1 MPPDAGSLER
11 LLGRVMRRARVAH
24 ALYGIAAGVAAAGL
38 LHAAGLPR
46 AAAGSGVA
54 ALAGVLLATRGR
66 RSRRRAAV
74 LLERAAVSSRNI
86 IITAEELL
94 AHPDRASAAMRARVF
109 EDAVRLGCR
118 VRPAA
123 AHPIRLPT
131 LACLV
136 ALAVAASA
144 SRLPSPGTFG
154 QDAAGQPT
162 AFHAGGVTFTVAIE
176 PPAYAAR
183 PAVRLTNPDRIEVL
197 AGSTV
202 RLAIDGD
209 PREWRLRF
217 GARDVAW
224 SAAGEATVALADSG
238 YFALESRDGRAA
250 PRLVP
255 VLVVPDRAPVVRIDA
270 PARDL
275 MVPDARRTVDV
286 RASAS
291 DDLGLDT
298 LELRYTKVSGTGEDF
313 EFVEGRLPI
322 AVTRPDDRAWRATGR
337 IPLESLQLEP
347 GDSLVYRAVA
357 RDRRPGRQGES
368 SSDTYFVEV
377 AGPGQIAL
385 DGFDLPPDQ
394 ARYALSQ
401 QMVVLRIER
410 LRAREA
416 AMRRDALRESALAIA
431 AEQRAVRAYFI
442 FLMGGH
448 VEDEEVEAAQSSEIQ
463 EGRLENTARR
473 EISTAV
479 HLMTRAEQGL
489 MAPDTAAALTAAR
502 QAVDALQRA
511 FGRNRYILRTPP
523 SRAEIDP
530 GRRLSG
536 NLDAAATWRRDA
548 PTAEPDVTLRRI
560 EAFVS
565 GALAVA
571 KRIAAGE
578 APERAW
584 FARLAE
590 AALAIDPNDRE
601 WQATAARLLALEDAR
616 ASDVAARLSDAVQ
629 PAIAALRLASRPA
642 IELARPTPLTR
653 AWPGGS
659 R

>member
-1 MPPDAGSLER
+1 MPPDAGSLQR
-11 LLGRVMRRARVAH
+11 LLGRVVRRTRVAH
-24 ALYGIAAGVAAAGL
+24 ALYGTAAAVAAAGL
-38 LHAAGLPR
+38 IGAAGLPR
-46 AAAGSGVA
+46 AAAGSGA
-54 ALAGVLLATRGR
+54 AVLATVLLATRGL

-74 LLERAAVSSRNI
+74 LLERAAPSSRNV

-94 AHPDRASAAMRARVF
+94 AHPDRASAGVRARVF
-109 EDAVRLGCR
+109 EDAVRFGR
-118 VRPAA
+118 DVRPPAR
-123 AHPIRLPT
+123 PMGLPV
-131 LACLV
+131 LACLA
-136 ALAVAASA
+136 ALAMAVGAFHLGPRAATSGRDAASKRA
-144 SRLPSPGTFG
+144 
-154 QDAAGQPT
+154 
-162 AFHAGGVTFTVAIE
+162 AFHDGGVTLRVAID

-183 PAVRLTNPDRIEVL
+183 PGVRLTNPDHIDAL
-197 AGSTV
+197 AGNTA

-209 PREWRLRF
+209 PRHWRLRF

-224 SAAGEATVALADSG
+224 SADDEATVALSESG
-238 YFALESRDGRAA
+238 YLVLEPAGDGAA
-250 PRLVP
+250 ARLVP
-255 VLVVPDRAPVVRIDA
+255 VLVVPDHAPVVRIEA

-275 MVPDARRTVDV
+275 MVADARQTVEV
-286 RASAS
+286 SASAS
-291 DDLGLDT
+291 DDLALDS

-322 AVTRPDDRAWRATGR
+322 AVSRPSDRAWRATGR
-337 IPLESLQLEP
+337 ISLESLQLEP

-377 AGPGQIAL
+377 AGPGQSAL
-385 DGFDLPPDQ
+385 EGFDLPPDQ
-394 ARYALSQ
+394 ARYAFSQ

-410 LRAREA
+410 LRAREPTMA
-416 AMRRDALRESALAIA
+416 RDAVREAALAIA

-448 VEDEEVEAAQSSEIQ
+448 VEDEEVEAAQSSDIQ
-463 EGRLENTARR
+463 EGRLANTARR

-489 MAPDTAAALTAAR
+489 MAPDTAAAVTAAR
-502 QAVDALQRA
+502 SAVDALQRA

-536 NLDAAATWRRDA
+536 SLDSAADWRRDA
-548 PTAEPDVTLRRI
+548 PLAEPDLTIRRI
-560 EAFVS
+560 KAFVS

-578 APERAW
+578 APDRAW
-584 FARLAE
+584 FVRLAE
-590 AALAIDPNDRE
+590 EALAVDPGSRE
-601 WQATAARLLALEDAR
+601 WQATAARLSAIGDAP
-616 ASDVAARLSDAVQ
+616 ASDLLARLSEAVQ
-629 PAIAALRLASRPA
+629 PAIAAVQSASRPS
-642 IELARPTPLTR
+642 IDLVHPTPLTR